1 MSTISTTVQGVF
13 KGAALKLLRVGQRG
27 VITAI
32 NTRQDLTAQTLK
44 RMGLQPGSTVTVE
57 ECFPRFKVRVGAN
70 CFALDYTAINVIQV
84 RPLGNFLG

>member
-1 MSTISTTVQGVF
+1 MSTMSTTIRTTM
-13 KGAALKLLRVGQRG
+13 LKLLRTGQRG

-32 NTRQDLTAQTLK
+32 HTRQDMTAQALK

-57 ECFPRFKVRVGAN
+57 ECFPRFKVRVGTN

-84 RPLGNFLG
+84 RPIG

>member
-1 MSTISTTVQGVF
+1 MSTMRTTLQGAF

-32 NTRQDLTAQTLK
+32 NTRQDMTAQALK
-44 RMGLQPGSTVTVE
+44 QMGLQPGSTLTVE

-70 CFALDYTAINVIQV
+70 CFTLDYTAINVIQV
-84 RPLGNFLG
+84 RPLG